1 MVPEYHLNSVA
12 VETMLVQHSATRQ
25 QKALSGPSAL
35 RSHPGGRHAGG
46 SGSAKKR
53 IANEV
58 VSPRADLQFA
68 GEGMVFA
75 EVMDV
80 L

>member
-1 MVPEYHLNSVA
+1 M
-12 VETMLVQHSATRQ
+12 
-25 QKALSGPSAL
+25 SGASAL
-35 RSHPGGRHAGG
+35 RSRPSGTDAGG

-53 IANEV
+53 SANEV
-58 VSPRADLQFA
+58 VSPRADLQFV
-68 GEGMVFA
+68 GEGIVFA